1 MDAITERQ
9 AIRMPFKQDINDQF
23 ARMGKVLGSGR
34 RLELLDYLAQAP
46 RSVEQL
52 AEVSGLSVANTSQHL
67 QKMQQAGLVRANRQ
81 GKYMIYQLA
90 DGEVVILLDTLHTLA
105 ERHLAEVR
113 QLVATHLA
121 PRDALTPIT
130 PQELQPQMAAG
141 EVTLIDVRP
150 PREYAAG
157 HLPGAVNIPPD
168 QLASALDP
176 LDPTRPVVAYCRGR
190 YCAFS
195 YDAVAALRSRGFHAR
210 RLAVGFPEWQ
220 LAGHPV
226 IYPLNSPANS
236 LTEQVA

>member
-1 MDAITERQ
+1 MA
-9 AIRMPFKQDINDQF
+9 FKQDLNDQF

-52 AEVSGLSVANTSQHL
+52 AEVSGLTIANTSQHL

-81 GKYMIYQLA
+81 GKYIIYQLA
-90 DGEVVILLDTLHTLA
+90 DGEVVTLLNTLHTLA

-113 QLVATHLA
+113 ALVATHLA
-121 PRDALTPIT
+121 PRDALAPIT
-130 PQELQPQMAAG
+130 LDELLPHMASG
-141 EVTLIDVRP
+141 DMTLIDVRP
-150 PREYAAG
+150 PQEFAAG
-157 HLPGAVNIPPD
+157 HLPSAVNIPPD
-168 QLASALDP
+168 QLASALDR

-195 YDAVAALRSRGFHAR
+195 YDAVAALRERGFSAR

-220 LAGHPV
+220 LAGHSV
-226 IYPLNSPANS
+226 IYPATSPTNQAS
-236 LTEQVA
+236 L

>member
-1 MDAITERQ
+1 MA
-9 AIRMPFKQDINDQF
+9 FKQDLNDQF

-52 AEVSGLSVANTSQHL
+52 AEVSGLTVANTSQHL
-67 QKMQQAGLVRANRQ
+67 QKMQLAGLVRANRQ
-81 GKYMIYQLA
+81 GKYIIYQLA
-90 DGEVVILLDTLHTLA
+90 DGEVVTLLNTLHTLA

-113 QLVATHLA
+113 ALVATHLA
-121 PRDALTPIT
+121 PRDALAPIT
-130 PQELQPQMAAG
+130 LDELWPRMASSDM
-141 EVTLIDVRP
+141 TLIDVRP
-150 PREYAAG
+150 AQEFAAG
-157 HLPGAVNIPPD
+157 HLPSAVNIPPD
-168 QLASALDP
+168 QLASALDR

-195 YDAVAALRSRGFHAR
+195 YDAVAALREHGFSAR

-226 IYPLNSPANS
+226 VYPTPSF
-236 LTEQVA
+236 TEQASI